1 MDEGDEQDMT
11 AAGNGNVGD
20 DASPPSLRYPDPF
33 IEYLL
38 YIGGASLRCSRAATS
53 CVWALLV
60 VVTPILVLWLFLRK
74 AYANEV
80 DKAYAEES
88 IAIGASLWL
97 ARLYDFYVAVG
108 YPRKVNA
115 REEQMRERESASA
128 HQLPCMT
135 SLKRSTLKRFWTGG
149 TARKRDTVAKSLD
162 GVWSGIR
169 RHCCTCC
176 RACCWGAVSER
187 SGSDPESSVSNAVLQ
202 CCRLFIIFGGLAYI
216 AFALWPIW
224 ASCLHRSVKA
234 ENDLFNDG
242 T

>member
-1 MDEGDEQDMT
+1 MRESRGETPLVAGNSLFEMSESNIARMHFNPGTTSTAGMDEGDEQDMT

-97 ARLYDFYVAVG
+97 ARMYDFYVAVG

-115 REEQMRERESASA
+115 REVVSVVTPVRQ
-128 HQLPCMT
+128 Q
-135 SLKRSTLKRFWTGG
+135 GG
-149 TARKRDTVAKSLD
+149 AFTIKHPRLLCLS
-162 GVWSGIR
+162 SHPR
-169 RHCCTCC
+169 R
-176 RACCWGAVSER
+176 
-187 SGSDPESSVSNAVLQ
+187 P
-202 CCRLFIIFGGLAYI
+202 
-216 AFALWPIW
+216 WP
-224 ASCLHRSVKA
+224 
-234 ENDLFNDG
+234 
-242 T
+242 